1 LTLVTR
7 VPRPAKRSV
16 AAAAGNCFHNF
27 GSFRYGAVVHEPNA
41 AGLEQAFKQPEA
53 CWSAFALPPLLDQ
66 LSKSP
71 EIVYFVADSYLSCA
85 TGTRF
90 GFVGSRNFETRDP
103 RPHKAL
109 GSDLIIL
116 ERVSE

>member
-7 VPRPAKRSV
+7 VPRPAERSV

-71 EIVYFVADSYLSCA
+71 EIVYFVTDSYLSCRHSM
-85 TGTRF
+85 RF
-90 GFVGSRNFETRDP
+90 GFIGRGTLRRAIHARTKCSAQT
-103 RPHKAL
+103 L
-109 GSDLIIL
+109 
-116 ERVSE
+116 